1 MIKWTVSLR
10 AELAQDR
17 WTTWLPLEYQLVS
30 SELLLHQKCHQE
42 NQKFGENNWQ
52 VRLPRVN
59 ALAQPAV
66 LTQTLVTPVPQP
78 NSVTWVEWPLASL
91 KILLIKRLPVR
102 KKNVGLPV
110 LTSRAA
116 KLPVTIPKTD
126 GLLTASCTP
135 KFPQAK

>member
-10 AELAQDR
+10 AGLAQDR

-30 SELLLHQKCHQE
+30 SELLLHQKCHQV

-52 VRLPRVN
+52 VRLLQVN

-66 LTQTLVTPVPQP
+66 LTQTLVTPAPQP
-78 NSVTWVEWPLASL
+78 NSATGVEWPLALL
-91 KILLIKRLPVR
+91 KILLIKLLQVLR
-102 KKNVGLPV
+102 KNVGLPV

-116 KLPVTIPKTD
+116 KLPVTTPKTD

-135 KFPQAK
+135 KFPLAK